1 MWKVRVWTGAGTP
14 SAWSD
19 TASFETGIGGTAAW
33 TAAWISWDPAA
44 VPFEPATEPGPVDQV
59 ALGLTPAPYLRR
71 DFDVPPGLACARLY
85 ITARGLYEAHLN
97 GARVGDRVLSPGWTD
112 YALRLQYQ
120 AYDVTD
126 RIVIGANT
134 LGALLG
140 DGWYCGYF
148 GSHPKR
154 SGAHYGQYPDLLAEL
169 HLRYADGHTDRVVT
183 DASWTANWGD
193 ILHADPLMGELQC
206 SGLHP
211 VGWDR
216 PPFDDHRWHPVR
228 ARQRDAVAIVAD
240 PGAPIRITQ
249 ELVPTRVTTTDGGTT
264 LIDVGQNIT
273 GWLRITVEGQ
283 GGDAVRIRHGEVLD
297 TDGRLYVDNLRTA
310 RQTDEYW
317 TSGGRETFEP
327 HFTWH
332 GFRYAEVTGSSHPLV
347 SADITACVVHADLEA
362 TGTFACSDQR
372 INRLHTNIDWS
383 LRDNFLSVPT
393 DCPQRDERLGWL
405 GDAQVFAPTATYL
418 RDVLA
423 FFDKWLDDVLDAQ
436 APSGAFP
443 DVAPRLG
450 LAWSGAP
457 GWGDAG
463 VIVPWT
469 LYKMY
474 GALGPATRCYHAMT
488 AWMDHLS
495 AGNSGNLRT
504 RDLGNDYGDWLA
516 PGGDATPHE
525 LLATAYWA
533 LDAALMGQMANALG
547 RVGDAAAYRRL
558 ADDIAGAFAT
568 EFVDGDG
575 RIAGDTQTGY
585 ALALNFDLVPTD
597 RRTRTAKHLAD
608 AVTHHGS
615 HLSTG
620 FVGVGHLLPAL
631 SENGHSDVAYT
642 LLGQDT
648 LPSWLYPVLH
658 GATTM
663 WERWDAWTEDQGFQS
678 PHMNSF
684 NHYAFGAVGEWL
696 YRFMAGIDQPQD
708 SVGFERVLL
717 RPHPGGPI
725 GWARATFRSARGP
738 IRSAWRRYG
747 GTLVLDAS
755 VPPGVTARVC
765 LPSTDPDAVVDRHGS
780 GPDSVGV
787 FGGAPE
793 LGEAVFEVGPGT
805 HRFTGS
811 YPGVASALVEPDG
824 GETVGS

>member
-1 MWKVRVWTGAGTP
+1 
-14 SAWSD
+14 
-19 TASFETGIGGTAAW
+19 
-33 TAAWISWDPAA
+33 
-44 VPFEPATEPGPVDQV
+44 
-59 ALGLTPAPYLRR
+59 
-71 DFDVPPGLACARLY
+71 
-85 ITARGLYEAHLN
+85 
-97 GARVGDRVLSPGWTD
+97 
-112 YALRLQYQ
+112 
-120 AYDVTD
+120 
-126 RIVIGANT
+126 
-134 LGALLG
+134 
-140 DGWYCGYF
+140 
-148 GSHPKR
+148 
-154 SGAHYGQYPDLLAEL
+154 
-169 HLRYADGHTDRVVT
+169 
-183 DASWTANWGD
+183 
-193 ILHADPLMGELQC
+193 
-206 SGLHP
+206 
-211 VGWDR
+211 
-216 PPFDDHRWHPVR
+216 
-228 ARQRDAVAIVAD
+228 
-240 PGAPIRITQ
+240 
-249 ELVPTRVTTTDGGTT
+249 
-264 LIDVGQNIT
+264 
-273 GWLRITVEGQ
+273 
-283 GGDAVRIRHGEVLD
+283 
-297 TDGRLYVDNLRTA
+297 
-310 RQTDEYW
+310 
-317 TSGGRETFEP
+317 
-327 HFTWH
+327 
-332 GFRYAEVTGSSHPLV
+332 
-347 SADITACVVHADLEA
+347 
-362 TGTFACSDQR
+362 
-372 INRLHTNIDWS
+372 
-383 LRDNFLSVPT
+383 
-393 DCPQRDERLGWL
+393 
-405 GDAQVFAPTATYL
+405 
-418 RDVLA
+418 
-423 FFDKWLDDVLDAQ
+423 
-436 APSGAFP
+436 
-443 DVAPRLG
+443 
-450 LAWSGAP
+450 
-457 GWGDAG
+457 
-463 VIVPWT
+463 
-469 LYKMY
+469 
-474 GALGPATRCYHAMT
+474 MT

-780 GPDSVGV
+780 GCSAERQNWARPSSRW
-787 FGGAPE
+787 AREP
-793 LGEAVFEVGPGT
+793 
-805 HRFTGS
+805 TGS
-811 YPGVASALVEPDG
+811 PAATRASPQLWWSRTVAKP
-824 GETVGS
+824 